1 MTRSQSAFIQGA
13 CVAVHDLD
21 AVGREDRVEGVGVL
35 RIPIA
40 DQEAQRVDSYA
51 QLGGEIAG
59 LPHLRGLDVS
69 GLRQGSV
76 KSMATVTTRDTVLP
90 TIRGH

>member
-1 MTRSQSAFIQGA
+1 MSRFTTLMLSAA
-13 CVAVHDLD
+13 KTAS
-21 AVGREDRVEGVGVL
+21 RESVYFAS
-35 RIPIA
+35 PIA

-51 QLGGEIAG
+51 QLGGEIAS